1 MARERHILE
10 LSEEAL
16 FRLDVVSAAGVWLK
30 QGFTRAGAI
39 AEVLK
44 VPWSRPLSA
53 RTVYRWLAAHEQ
65 QGPLGLEPE
74 ARSRIADS
82 RVLSRRL
89 IDFLKREKQSDPQA
103 SLPEVIAR
111 ARLKGVLAPD
121 EKPSRTSL
129 WRAARRLELPLTRP
143 RRLAS
148 TDMRRWRYPHRMD
161 CVLADGKRFRA
172 SAARLRRLA
181 LFFLDNATRYGLDV
195 LVGTEE
201 TTELFLTGLYFTVE
215 GSGLMG
221 VLFLDNGS
229 GFISRDTRLV
239 VARLKVSLIYG
250 TARYPEGHG
259 AIEAFNKTV
268 KNKLLRTFDGN
279 PEIDSAPEALRLRL
293 RHWLHEVYNHTP
305 HEGLGGRTPA
315 HVWHEDTRPLAM
327 PPDRGWLKEAFV
339 SSFTRRVSKDNVLSH
354 DGRDYEVPRGHA
366 TERIR
371 VFRNLLDPE
380 RSLSILHEGRLVK
393 LHLVDVVA
401 NAYSRRA
408 RPRKLPAPQ
417 GQTPPET
424 SGALAYNR
432 DLGPLVDAD
441 GGYPEK
447 GEDHED

>member
-30 QGFTRAGAI
+30 QGLTRACAI
-39 AEVLK
+39 AEVLQ

-129 WRAARRLELPLTRP
+129 WRAARRLGLPPPPPTPPPPPREEARRRGSGGPAPRRLELPLTRP
-143 RRLAS
+143 GRLAS

-250 TARYPEGHG
+250 TARYAEGHG
-259 AIEAFNKTV
+259 AIEAFNK
-268 KNKLLRTFDGN
+268 G
-279 PEIDSAPEALRLRL
+279 
-293 RHWLHEVYNHTP
+293 
-305 HEGLGGRTPA
+305 
-315 HVWHEDTRPLAM
+315 
-327 PPDRGWLKEAFV
+327 
-339 SSFTRRVSKDNVLSH
+339 
-354 DGRDYEVPRGHA
+354 
-366 TERIR
+366 
-371 VFRNLLDPE
+371 
-380 RSLSILHEGRLVK
+380 
-393 LHLVDVVA
+393 
-401 NAYSRRA
+401 
-408 RPRKLPAPQ
+408 
-417 GQTPPET
+417 
-424 SGALAYNR
+424 
-432 DLGPLVDAD
+432 
-441 GGYPEK
+441 
-447 GEDHED
+447 